1 MHVTIFLC
9 KKQRDKE
16 DRETERERNIL
27 TEALIKVFYASL
39 GTYLLK
45 QQINIC
51 RSTSQDPQKT
61 TKKCNQA

>member
-16 DRETERERNIL
+16 DRERERNIL

-45 QQINIC
+45 QQINIF
-51 RSTSQDPQKT
+51 RSPSQDPQKT